1 MINKNNYLTEEKT
14 LQHLPAAAKFRLSAL
29 ELNTAVKDGF
39 VRIHYT
45 NGIVLYNFEDC
56 VKHFSK
62 RENKVHFKTICKK
75 SVCERLGISEE
86 EFEKDEEPLT
96 EQELREWAEVHL
108 KD

>member
-1 MINKNNYLTEEKT
+1 
-14 LQHLPAAAKFRLSAL
+14 
-29 ELNTAVKDGF
+29 
-39 VRIHYT
+39 
-45 NGIVLYNFEDC
+45 
-56 VKHFSK
+56 
-62 RENKVHFKTICKK
+62 VHFKTICKK